1 MAFGILVFRLA
12 YLQIIRGGYY
22 RRLAEQNR
30 LRLVPE
36 QAPRGLIVDR
46 DGRVLA
52 TNQSIFRIA
61 VVPQETKDP
70 TWVFAQISPIV
81 HQPVEGLQ
89 REYTRSRSTA
99 FMPATIV
106 SRVPKEVAIRLEE
119 ERWRVPGLL
128 VRQETVRHYPG
139 GSCAAHVLGYLGQPT
154 AEEWPL
160 LKHYGIRPQD
170 LVGRIGIER
179 FFDEAL
185 RGRSGGLMVEVD
197 HRGRQV
203 RVLGRRTPEAG
214 AKVVLTIDAQLQSLI
229 EQAFGTQA
237 GACVVLNPDTGAVL
251 AMVSQPA
258 FPPEAFIGPDR
269 EVVQQVLTD
278 TRSPMLNRATIGAYQ
293 PGSII
298 KLITAMAALEHRI
311 ITPSTTIHC
320 PGFMTIGD
328 RTIHCWNRDGHGSLT
343 LGEAVMQSC
352 NVYFMHVG
360 RRLGSAK
367 LRAAMEQVGLSHRT
381 GWLMEEQAGHLPQRR
396 LTKGEVA
403 MLALGQGELLV
414 TVVQAAVVASAFA
427 NGGWMVEP
435 WLVSAVGE
443 HAFGP
448 RASRRRLGWSSEAL
462 RTVRSGMQAVVQHP
476 SGTGIRAFSETVTIA
491 GKTGTAQTH
500 VPGQTHGWFVGFCPV
515 EQPRAAMA
523 ILAEFGGSGGE
534 LPSEVARQICE
545 YLATVPSTFWEGSP
559 LNR

>member
-1 MAFGILVFRLA
+1 
-12 YLQIIRGGYY
+12 
-22 RRLAEQNR
+22 
-30 LRLVPE
+30 
-36 QAPRGLIVDR
+36 
-46 DGRVLA
+46 
-52 TNQSIFRIA
+52 
-61 VVPQETKDP
+61 
-70 TWVFAQISPIV
+70 
-81 HQPVEGLQ
+81 
-89 REYTRSRSTA
+89 
-99 FMPATIV
+99 
-106 SRVPKEVAIRLEE
+106 
-119 ERWRVPGLL
+119 
-128 VRQETVRHYPG
+128 
-139 GSCAAHVLGYLGQPT
+139 
-154 AEEWPL
+154 
-160 LKHYGIRPQD
+160 
-170 LVGRIGIER
+170 
-179 FFDEAL
+179 
-185 RGRSGGLMVEVD
+185 
-197 HRGRQV
+197 
-203 RVLGRRTPEAG
+203 
-214 AKVVLTIDAQLQSLI
+214 
-229 EQAFGTQA
+229 
-237 GACVVLNPDTGAVL
+237 
-251 AMVSQPA
+251 
-258 FPPEAFIGPDR
+258 
-269 EVVQQVLTD
+269 
-278 TRSPMLNRATIGAYQ
+278 
-293 PGSII
+293 
-298 KLITAMAALEHRI
+298 
-311 ITPSTTIHC
+311 
-320 PGFMTIGD
+320 
-328 RTIHCWNRDGHGSLT
+328 
-343 LGEAVMQSC
+343 MQSC